1 MPLAIDGGTPVR
13 TRPLPPW
20 PHFDDEMV
28 AAAAATLRSGRV
40 NQWTGQ
46 QVRAFEAEL
55 AQRFGRRHAVAL
67 ANGTLALE
75 LGLLAAGVGPG
86 DEVVVTPRSFFAS
99 ASAVVRVGAR
109 PVFADVDERTQAL
122 CAASIEAVRTER
134 TRAVLLVHLGG
145 WPAEV
150 EPIAALCE
158 RHGWLLLEDC
168 AQAHGAEVAGR
179 PVGTWGQMAA
189 FSFCQDK
196 ILTTAGEGGA
206 LLCDEDALYER
217 AWSLKDHG
225 KSLAKVREGARPGTG
240 FRWLHDAFGT
250 NWRLSEVQAAVGRV
264 QLRRL
269 DDWLARRRLLGEM
282 LTERLAEQPALRVP
296 RPAARERPA
305 YYRFYAFVR
314 PERLRPGWDRD
325 RLLRAIA
332 AEGIPCGVGSCPEIY
347 REEAFEARGWQPE
360 HPLPVARRL
369 GETSMAFH
377 VHPTMTMQDAE
388 QTAEAIEKVLAEAT
402 NRRTEPGR

>member
-1 MPLAIDGGTPVR
+1 MSLAIDGGAPVR
-13 TRPLPPW
+13 VRPLPPW

-28 AAAAATLRSGRV
+28 TAAAAVLRSGRV
-40 NQWTGQ
+40 NQWTGRH
-46 QVRAFEAEL
+46 VRIFETEL
-55 AQRFGRRHAVAL
+55 AERFGRRHAVAL

-75 LGLLAAGVGPG
+75 LGLLAAGIGVG

-99 ASAVVRVGAR
+99 VSAVVRVGAR

-122 CAASIEAVRTER
+122 SVASIEAVLTER

-145 WPAEV
+145 WPADL
-150 EPIAALCE
+150 PGISALCE
-158 RHGWLLLEDC
+158 QRELLLLEDC

-179 PVGTWGQMAA
+179 QVGTWGSLAA

-217 AWSLKDHG
+217 AWSFKDHG
-225 KSLAKVREGARPGTG
+225 KNLAKVSAGTPGTG

-269 DDWLARRRLLGEM
+269 DTWLARRRRLGAL
-282 LTERLAEQPALRVP
+282 LTERLAEQPALRIPVP
-296 RPAARERPA
+296 REDERPA

-314 PERLRPGWDRD
+314 PERLRTGWDRD
-325 RLLRAIA
+325 RILQAVA

-347 REEAFEARGWQPE
+347 REAAFDRTEWRPE
-360 HPLPVARRL
+360 RPLPVAKRL

-377 VHPTMTMQDAE
+377 VHPTMTESDAE
-388 QTAEAIEKVLAEAT
+388 HTAEAIEKVLAEAT
-402 NRRTEPGR
+402 A